1 VVDLTVENAMEP
13 IRRLRELYPDVE
25 IVAFGPHV
33 DGEAFKQAKAAGAT
47 GQVARGKV
55 VERVLSWLSRQEMGQ
70 I

>member
-1 VVDLTVENAMEP
+1 MVDLTVENAMEP